1 MGLKEATHD
10 KHKQAE
16 RMPFN
21 VRMFRGQ
28 LTEKEYGHYLLQ
40 QKEIFSALEVDKLP
54 HPSLNRVEPVEEDI
68 QEIQNK
74 VDLSDLP
81 SLESTTR
88 YVEYLSS
95 LDHDDTLS
103 HIYLHYLAIM
113 FGGQMMKEKVPSQG
127 KMYDFDDMMGAAG
140 AIRELQIDEWADEVN
155 KGFDFMIEIFDEL
168 ERLHNPS

>member
-28 LTEKEYGHYLLQ
+28 FTEKEYGHYLLQ

-54 HPSLNRVEPVEEDI
+54 HPSLNRVKPVEEDI

-88 YVEYLSS
+88 YVEYLSG
-95 LDHDDTLS
+95 LDHDDTLP

-127 KMYDFDDMMGAAG
+127 KMYDFDDMTGAAQ

>member
-1 MGLKEATHD
+1 MGLKETTHD

-28 LTEKEYGHYLLQ
+28 LSEKEYGHYLLQ
-40 QKEIFSALEVDKLP
+40 QRDIFSVLEVDKLP
-54 HPSLNRVEPVEEDI
+54 HPSLNRIERIQDDIVEINSKVELI
-68 QEIQNK
+68 
-74 VDLSDLP
+74 DLP
-81 SLESTTR
+81 QLESTQR
-88 YVEYLSS
+88 YVEYLNG
-95 LDHDDTLS
+95 LDHDDTLA
-103 HIYLHYLAIM
+103 HIYLHYLALM

-140 AIRELQIDEWADEVN
+140 AIRELQIDEWSEEVN